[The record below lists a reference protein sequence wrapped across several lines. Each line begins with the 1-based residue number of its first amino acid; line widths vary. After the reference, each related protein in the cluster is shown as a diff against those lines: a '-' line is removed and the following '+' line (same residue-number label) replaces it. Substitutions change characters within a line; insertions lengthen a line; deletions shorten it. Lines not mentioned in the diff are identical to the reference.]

1 MVFVFDCPGVRLR
14 AVGLEVNTKYIH
26 GLYQVP
32 MNVIKKLIH
41 TVLSISGFVPEHMTF
56 LRAFFMVGSV
66 LLTIFV
72 LPQFLHINY
81 AIAYFVCSTIV
92 YLGFIFLVLPE
103 RGLRLRLI
111 QKLDEENAYR
121 YYEGFL
127 AFAFFHNGAS
137 LTFISQSSIGSGFLE
152 GIPSPIVIAIV
163 VVLFV
168 VGLGV
173 KIWSA
178 YVVGIPIYY
187 WKDMFLG
194 RKVSDFVVTGP
205 YKYFSNPMY
214 GIGQLQVYAIAI
226 YYNSSYGFIF
236 GAINQA
242 LVFFFYFAA
251 EKPFIY
257 RTYIH
262 PQIKV

>member
-1 MVFVFDCPGVRLR
+1 
-14 AVGLEVNTKYIH
+14 
-26 GLYQVP
+26 
-32 MNVIKKLIH
+32 MNIFKKLVH
-41 TVLSISGFVPEHMTF
+41 TVLSISGFVPEHMTL
-56 LRAFFMVGSV
+56 LRSFFMIGSV
-66 LLTIFV
+66 LLTVFV
-72 LPQFLHINY
+72 LPEFLHINF
-81 AIAYFVCSTIV
+81 AIAYFVCSTLV
-92 YLGFIFLVLPE
+92 YLGFIFLVLPQN
-103 RGLRLRLI
+103 GLRLRLI
-111 QKLDEENAYR
+111 EKFGEEEAYL

-137 LTFISQSSIGSGFLE
+137 LTFISQSSTGTGFL
-152 GIPSPIVIAIV
+152 GNVPFWLVMAV
-163 VVLFV
+163 VVILFL
-168 VGLGV
+168 VGLVV

-214 GIGQLQVYAIAI
+214 GIGQLQVYGIAI
-226 YYNSSYGFIF
+226 YYNSSYGLVF

-242 LVFFFYFAA
+242 LVFLFYFAA

-257 RTYIH
+257 RTYIQ
-262 PQIKV
+262 PQKKPSGN